1 MTQIHTIV
9 NPSNGQY
16 TSATTNATTQTYPR
30 TVVDAGAIPHELRQ
44 YKQVVPWKY
53 VDRGKPKPDK
63 VLINARTLGNGGVT
77 WPNTWTYYPIA
88 LAAYEANPGLAGVG
102 FVLTPNDPYVMGDLD
117 NCIIDGKFSTLAIDV
132 IAALNTYV
140 ERSPSKRGIRF
151 LVHCR
156 HQPGAIKRPEIELYS
171 KERFATLT
179 GDVLNDAPIA
189 KVESL
194 DWFINE
200 FVSKTEQEQRP
211 TTSSS
216 CNDRLLPSGDDAAL
230 WDYIFRINPLA
241 EPIFNGDL
249 SNVRGADQ
257 SRAVMLL
264 LNSLALWT
272 KGDAARMESMIRQ
285 TYLDKSKW
293 DENRKGWTWL
303 YGRIQDAIGYM
314 AGRGR

>member
-1 MTQIHTIV
+1 M
-9 NPSNGQY
+9 
-16 TSATTNATTQTYPR
+16 
-30 TVVDAGAIPHELRQ
+30 PHELRP
-44 YKQVVPWKY
+44 YKQWVGWSY
-53 VDRGKPKPDK
+53 EDSGKAKPNK
-63 VLINARTLGNGGVT
+63 VLKNCRTLGNAGST
-77 WPNTWTYYPIA
+77 WPNTWTDFYTAVATYKSHPH
-88 LAAYEANPGLAGVG
+88 LAGVG

-117 NCIIDGKFSTLAIDV
+117 DCIINGKFSTLAIDV

-156 HQPGAIKRPEIELYS
+156 HQPDAIKRPEIELYS

-211 TTSSS
+211 TAFFS

-230 WDYIFRINPLA
+230 WSYIFRVNRLA
-241 EPIFNGDL
+241 EPIYNGNL
-249 SNVRGADQ
+249 SNVRTRKDGTPDD
-257 SRAVMLL
+257 SHAVILL

-272 KGDAARMESMIRQ
+272 KGDASRMERMIRQ

-293 DENRKGWTWL
+293 NENRRGWTWL
-303 YGRIQDAIGYM
+303 YGRIQDAINFTQ
-314 AGRGR
+314 RGR